1 MKIGIVG
8 YQGSGKSTLFEWL
21 TGVQADPSQSHL
33 TQTAMAVVPD
43 SRMDDL
49 TQIYNPKKVTQAAL
63 ELTDTPGL
71 SRTHEGSAA
80 KLAMIREAGCLV
92 VVAASY
98 DGSDA
103 LADAKNFDEDL
114 LLADLEIVSGRIER
128 LREQIKKPRPGR
140 DEMQKELETLEPLL
154 ATVES
159 GKSLHELD
167 LSPDQSKA
175 IRSFQLL
182 SEKPRLVI
190 VNTAD
195 DDAESERFQQ
205 QLPAGPQVL
214 PMSLE
219 LQLELSRME
228 KGERDEFC
236 SEMEVCVYDRDGLL
250 RRIMDVSGQ
259 MLFFTVGP
267 KEVHA
272 WMINK
277 GATAVDAAGCI
288 HTDLAQGFIRA
299 EVMTCEDLLRLGSE
313 REVKANNLMR
323 KEHKDY
329 VVQEGEILLIHHN

>member
-21 TGVQADPSQSHL
+21 TGVQSDPAQSHL
-33 TQTAMAVVPD
+33 TQMAMAVVPD

-49 TQIYNPKKVTQAAL
+49 SQIYKPKKVTQAAL

-92 VVAASY
+92 IVAASY
-98 DGSDA
+98 DGSDPR
-103 LADAKNFDEDL
+103 DDVKNFDEDL
-114 LLADLEIVSGRIER
+114 LIADLEIISGRIER
-128 LREQIKKPRPGR
+128 LREQIRKPRPGR

-154 ATVES
+154 AVMES

-167 LSPDQSKA
+167 LSPEQSKA

-195 DDAESERFQQ
+195 DDTEPERFQEQ
-205 QLPAGPQVL
+205 MRAGTQVVTV
-214 PMSLE
+214 SLD
-219 LQLELSRME
+219 LQLELSRMAKDE
-228 KGERDEFC
+228 CDEFC
-236 SEMEVCVYDRDGLL
+236 REMEVSVYDRDGLL

-259 MLFFTVGP
+259 MLFFTGGP

-272 WMINK
+272 WMVSK
-277 GATAVDAAGCI
+277 GATAQEAAGCI
-288 HTDLAQGFIRA
+288 HTDLARGFIRA

-323 KEHKDY
+323 KEHKEY